1 MAEKRTRIHA
11 IDVIYSLQIKTDSL
25 QIKTVWIQQ
34 KVHNPYN
41 NDTFFITP

>member
-11 IDVIYSLQIKTDSL
+11 IDVTYSL